1 MKHIEDE
8 DENEDGGVDAADDE
22 HEDDNDD
29 ADHCLHLGLQIK
41 GCHDTVIFWARIMI
55 FGKVVDINSYI

>member
-8 DENEDGGVDAADDE
+8 DENEDGGVDADDDE
-22 HEDDNDD
+22 HEDDDDD

-41 GCHDTVIFWARIMI
+41 GCHDTVIF
-55 FGKVVDINSYI
+55 

>member
-8 DENEDGGVDAADDE
+8 DEDGGIDADDD
-22 HEDDNDD
+22 EDKDD
-29 ADHCLHLGLQIK
+29 DPDHCLHLGLQIK
-41 GCHDTVIFWARIMI
+41 SSHDAVIFWARIMI